1 MQTLS
6 LELPNVMSLLFVVYF
21 FLKEDNKNVEHHFR
35 S

>member
-1 MQTLS
+1 MQTSS
-6 LELPNVMSLLFVVYF
+6 LELPNVMSLLFTC